1 MEYAAIVL
9 LLFLS
14 FGQSWL
20 TGDYK
25 FKKHPKPDTEAIDF
39 SSPSTSKPDK
49 EEKAA
54 ETVAETATKEE
65 KKEVIAAN
73 EKEPEKVLAEKKPE
87 PGFHPC
93 WVNLILGLPSMDN
106 KAGTLSGSRGSTVGG
121 SFNID
126 TGKGLFALR
135 VLSLKDSINVR
146 SGTYN
151 DYYEDGNEANEIGLL
166 YGFVKQE
173 NNFLFAGG
181 VGLSSVNGKY
191 ANNDRVLHYTET
203 EWWLTQGWVTVNKE
217 KKVYDRTTFSTIGMP
232 LELQLTYTGLRYFGV
247 GVYAF
252 GNVNSKVPYYGAGV
266 NIQFG
271 RFY

>member
-1 MEYAAIVL
+1 MGYAGIIL
-9 LLFLS
+9 LTLLLS
-14 FGQSWL
+14 FGPWWL

-25 FKKHPKPDTEAIDF
+25 FKKHPKPDPEITDF
-39 SSPSTSKPDK
+39 SSPSAVKPNK

-54 ETVAETATKEE
+54 KTAEE
-65 KKEVIAAN
+65 KEVPATN
-73 EKEPEKVLAEKKPE
+73 KKEPEKVLAEKKPE
-87 PGFHPC
+87 TGFHPC
-93 WVNLILGLPSMDN
+93 WVNLILGMPSLDN
-106 KAGTLSGSRGSTVGG
+106 KAGTLSGSKGSAIGG
-121 SFNID
+121 SFNFD
-126 TGKGLFALR
+126 TGKGLFAIR
-135 VLSLKDSINVR
+135 ALSLKDSINVR

-181 VGLSSVNGKY
+181 VGISSVNGKY
-191 ANNDRVLHYTET
+191 VDHDSVLHYTET

-217 KKVYDRTTFSTIGMP
+217 KKVYDRTTFSTIGVP